1 MTSPRLHAPKGLIP
15 MFLQAASMSFP
26 TQQRVLR
33 MDSGGGGYAGLPRP
47 VCFTSTVIVKAA
59 PLKCFQVRSLC
70 AAGRGASWCVRLHEN
85 PPSQASAPQQVASDF
100 NGHDKL
106 RLSPLLTESNVVWE
120 SEGSALV
127 HYRFR
132 IFNRS
137 IMTPTVMV
145 ADPVA
150 QRMDWCCSG
159 KLDGV
164 CGEVDFCARYDTD
177 KGRSLADET
186 LARFQIS
193 VQDGA
198 LASSASLL
206 RPVIQ
211 CALDDGV
218 LNFKSAVEKSA

>member
-1 MTSPRLHAPKGLIP
+1 MRGCTR
-15 MFLQAASMSFP
+15 AS
-26 TQQRVLR
+26 R
-33 MDSGGGGYAGLPRP
+33 
-47 VCFTSTVIVKAA
+47 
-59 PLKCFQVRSLC
+59 
-70 AAGRGASWCVRLHEN
+70 CVRLHDK
-85 PPSQASAPQQVASDF
+85 PFSQVSAPQQVASDF

-106 RLSPLLTESNVVWE
+106 RLSPLLRESKVMWE

-127 HYRFR
+127 HYRFF

-137 IMTPTVMV
+137 VMTPTVMV

-164 CGEVDFCARYDTD
+164 FGEVDFCARYDMD
-177 KGRSLADET
+177 KGCSLAGET

-193 VQDGA
+193 VRDGA
-198 LASSASLL
+198 LANSASLL
-206 RPVIQ
+206 RPLIQ

-218 LNFKSAVEKSA
+218 RNFKSAVEKSG